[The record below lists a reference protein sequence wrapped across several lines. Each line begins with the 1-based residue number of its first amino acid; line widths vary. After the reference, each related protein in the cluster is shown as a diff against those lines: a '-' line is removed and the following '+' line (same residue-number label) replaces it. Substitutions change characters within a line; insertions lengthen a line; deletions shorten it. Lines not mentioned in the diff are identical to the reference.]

1 MSLRSVC
8 SLFHSSRAWLL
19 LWSALLILLLW
30 LPVTSAFGVS
40 TCALKSP
47 RNVIGSQRPRFGAS
61 SRTAVVVEA
70 TGSVEDS
77 MFFPVLIIAV
87 PYFGYQLLGRVM
99 SYLLDTPS
107 IAELRSEMHKT
118 NKGLEDLESKLEK
131 FNTELQ
137 GMNKTKK

>member
-1 MSLRSVC
+1 M
-8 SLFHSSRAWLL
+8 
-19 LWSALLILLLW
+19 
-30 LPVTSAFGVS
+30 
-40 TCALKSP
+40 SP

-77 MFFPVLIIAV
+77 IFFPVLIIAV

-118 NKGLEDLESKLEK
+118 NKGLEDLETKLEK